1 MGLVWCR
8 RPAALNGDILVDFA
22 RRLEAKLWPNQ
33 PTLFPYETP
42 EDVFNEHREA
52 TRGRD
57 FDITGMSYAS
67 FGE

>member
-1 MGLVWCR
+1 MVWCR

-22 RRLEAKLWPNQ
+22 RRLEAKLWPTQ
-33 PTLFPYETP
+33 PTLFSNETP

-57 FDITGMSYAS
+57 LDITGMSYAS